1 MDNSAANTDLIRGH
15 VITIILRSLQGNDKY
30 GYEICREIEVKS
42 EGSYVLKQPTLY
54 SCLKRLESQGYI
66 TSYWGEISN
75 GGRRRY
81 YSLTEKG
88 EEFLERDKQ
97 EWEFSRTLIN
107 RLLSDKDYDL
117 TQPPPFNPSDLRP
130 YTRKITTFQT
140 SEEIARQMELD
151 EGVDTVV
158 DASEEVATNVEESV
172 ITTEIADTTEVEDS
186 TVAVETTEVEDD
198 IIEDVLSDDEPTV
211 TTTTEDDED
220 APEKVSFISPLF
232 YDEPQEN
239 TTKFRTLDEIF
250 GIKGDEEEIESKVE
264 EVEEVEEV
272 QYEATTAPEQIVE
285 EVVKEVVEPTTPTVT
300 ETTVEEKKEDVNY
313 RSAFSKLFDTE
324 EEVSKPVPQPVV
336 EQAKIEEP
344 TVAQTP
350 TISDLKK
357 RYYTEGYHLK
367 QYSRSNVSIFYNMN
381 YVYTNKLN
389 MLTYWILYAFILVE
403 IGLTALFEG
412 SLALGLGAYLGAI
425 FTALIIPAVPTIM
438 TIINPLKRTK
448 ADFDLKRSVIN
459 RLLLFL
465 NLSLIVACLG
475 LFVWQVDLNNLA
487 TMVKPILLPILY
499 LLNLP
504 FSSLIYYQIYKTKKF
519 HLS

>member
-66 TSYWGEISN
+66 TSYMGDISN
-75 GGRRRY
+75 GGKRRY

-130 YTRKITTFQT
+130 YTRKIATFQT
-140 SEEIARQMELD
+140 MEEYANGQVSEYEP
-151 EGVDTVV
+151 TP
-158 DASEEVATNVEESV
+158 ASSESPENETREPIEAQKV
-172 ITTEIADTTEVEDS
+172 SFVS
-186 TVAVETTEVEDD
+186 PLKETTEDT
-198 IIEDVLSDDEPTV
+198 P
-211 TTTTEDDED
+211 
-220 APEKVSFISPLF
+220 KRSFA
-232 YDEPQEN
+232 D
-239 TTKFRTLDEIF
+239 IF
-250 GIKGDEEEIESKVE
+250 GALPTY
-264 EVEEVEEV
+264 EEV
-272 QYEATTAPEQIVE
+272 QDNSNTVSESTTLESPETVVNNVIQEIVSPTPI
-285 EVVKEVVEPTTPTVT
+285 VAQVENNKT
-300 ETTVEEKKEDVNY
+300 DNINY
-313 RSAFSKLFDTE
+313 RNAFSKLFDKEDEPT
-324 EEVSKPVPQPVV
+324 QTAQVV
-336 EQAKIEEP
+336 ETKEIPVEKVEKSI
-344 TVAQTP
+344 QTP

-357 RYYTEGYHLK
+357 RYYTEGYNLK

-381 YVYTNKLN
+381 YVYANKLN
-389 MLTYWILYAFILVE
+389 TLTYWLMYAIILVE
-403 IGLTALFEG
+403 IGLTALFES
-412 SLALGLGAYLGAI
+412 SLGLGLGAYLTAI
-425 FTALIIPAVPTIM
+425 GVGLIIPGVPTIM
-438 TIINPLKRTK
+438 TILNPLKRIK
-448 ADFDLKRSVIN
+448 AEFDFKRSIIN

-475 LFVWQVDLNNLA
+475 LFVWQVDLNNLS

-504 FSSLIYYQIYKTKKF
+504 LSSVVYYQIYKTKKF

>member
-130 YTRKITTFQT
+130 YTRKITTFRTAEEMLQDQDDASADIPEASPIDADEPSVTVNDEPTSIVKDEPAEDFT
-140 SEEIARQMELD
+140 SEED
-151 EGVDTVV
+151 EADEVTPTTDTV
-158 DASEEVATNVEESV
+158 
-172 ITTEIADTTEVEDS
+172 
-186 TVAVETTEVEDD
+186 
-198 IIEDVLSDDEPTV
+198 
-211 TTTTEDDED
+211 DED
-220 APEKVSFISPLF
+220 EAPEKVTFISPLF
-232 YDEPQEN
+232 YEEPAEEA
-239 TTKFRTLDEIF
+239 TAKFRTLDDLF
-250 GIKGDEEEIESKVE
+250 GTQTVDEPEKEDETAPVVEATEKVE
-264 EVEEVEEV
+264 AEKDNEESL
-272 QYEATTAPEQIVE
+272 PEQ
-285 EVVKEVVEPTTPTVT
+285 VVQDVIREIVEPTPTPSTP
-300 ETTVEEKKEDVNY
+300 VEDKKEDINY
-313 RSAFSKLFDTE
+313 RSAFSKLFDAADDE
-324 EEVSKPVPQPVV
+324 PAPVQQKDAAPEVVP
-336 EQAKIEEP
+336 EP
-344 TVAQTP
+344 TGVQTP

-357 RYYTEGYHLK
+357 RYYSEGYNLK

-381 YVYTNKLN
+381 YVYANKLN
-389 MLTYWILYAFILVE
+389 TLTYWILYAIILLE
-403 IGLTALFEG
+403 IGITALFE
-412 SLALGLGAYLGAI
+412 SSLGLGLGVYLGAI
-425 FTALIIPAVPTIM
+425 FIALLIPAVPTVM
-438 TIINPLKRTK
+438 TLMNPLKRTK

-465 NLSLIVACLG
+465 NLSLIAACLG
-475 LFVWQVDLNNLA
+475 VFVWQVDLNNLS

-504 FSSLIYYQIYKTKKF
+504 LSSVIYYQIYKTKKF

>member
-1 MDNSAANTDLIRGH
+1 MDNSAANTDLIRSH

-66 TSYWGEISN
+66 TSYMGDISN

-140 SEEIARQMELD
+140 SEELASGSLD
-151 EGVDTVV
+151 EDTILSQQSIEEQTTHKVTPTTIDSSTESIEDEESCELQ
-158 DASEEVATNVEESV
+158 DAEEDAVSTKVEE
-172 ITTEIADTTEVEDS
+172 D
-186 TVAVETTEVEDD
+186 
-198 IIEDVLSDDEPTV
+198 EDV
-211 TTTTEDDED
+211 
-220 APEKVSFISPLF
+220 PEKVSFISPLF
-232 YDEPQEN
+232 YEEASEETEED
-239 TTKFRTLDEIF
+239 TTKFRTLDDIF
-250 GIKGDEEEIESKVE
+250 GTQTIEAVSTAQSTEPIIESVQQ
-264 EVEEVEEV
+264 EV
-272 QYEATTAPEQIVE
+272 APEQIVE
-285 EVVKEVVEPTTPTVT
+285 DVVKEVFDPTPASVT
-300 ETTVEEKKEDVNY
+300 DEGQKDDVNY
-313 RSAFSKLFDTE
+313 RSAFSKLFDVEPEPPAPTAQKVE
-324 EEVSKPVPQPVV
+324 MEAKPVEDSVQST
-336 EQAKIEEP
+336 P
-344 TVAQTP
+344 TV
-350 TISDLKK
+350 SDLKK
-357 RYYTEGYHLK
+357 RYYAEGYNLK

-381 YVYTNKLN
+381 YVYSNKLN
-389 MLTYWILYAFILVE
+389 TLTYWIMYAFILVE
-403 IGLTALFEG
+403 IGLVALFES
-412 SLALGLGAYLGAI
+412 SLNLGLATYLTAI
-425 FTALIIPAVPTIM
+425 FVALIIPGVPTIM
-438 TIINPLKRTK
+438 TLLNPLKRIK
-448 ADFDLKRSVIN
+448 ANFELKRSVIN

-487 TMVKPILLPILY
+487 TMIKPILLPILF

-504 FSSLIYYQIYKTKKF
+504 LSSVVYYQIYKTKKF